1 MKDPT
6 VIKATPPLNEA
17 ERLEILRQ
25 YRILDTEREPAF
37 DDIAMLAAHVCDTP
51 MAMVSLVDE
60 KRQWFKARVGLEVQ
74 ETTRD
79 VAFCAHAILES
90 EVMVVPDALHDQRFA
105 QNPLV
110 TDDPQ
115 IRFYAGAPL
124 ITPSGHGLGT
134 LCVVDRNP
142 RTLSD
147 DKVKALQ
154 ALARQV
160 VTQMDLRKS
169 SRVLADALERVRS
182 LRELLPICSYCKR
195 IRDDDQYWQEVEGY
209 LRNHAGAEFTHG
221 ICPSCEREHFPDLER
236 PETRED
242 AAP

>member
-1 MKDPT
+1 M
-6 VIKATPPLNEA
+6 IKATPPLNEP
-17 ERLEILRQ
+17 ERIEILRQ

-60 KRQWFKARVGLEVQ
+60 KRQWFKARVGLESQ
-74 ETTRD
+74 ETSRD

-90 EVMVVPDALHDQRFA
+90 EVMVVPDALRDQRFA
-105 QNPLV
+105 DNPLV

-115 IRFYAGAPL
+115 VRFYAGAPL
-124 ITPSGHGLGT
+124 ITASGHGLGT

-142 RTLSD
+142 RTLPD
-147 DKVKALQ
+147 DKIKALQ

-169 SRVLADALERVRS
+169 SRVLADALDRVRA
-182 LRELLPICSYCKR
+182 LREMLPICSYCKR

-221 ICPSCEREHFPDLER
+221 ICPSCEHEHFPDLDR
-236 PETRED
+236 RQPGRD
-242 AAP
+242 GAP